1 MEEEGVIENDIDTQI
16 FVDLTIAVTMQS
28 TGQV

>member
-1 MEEEGVIENDIDTQI
+1 VEEEGVIENDIDTQI